1 VIYLDSSAALAH
13 LFDEDRIPPIAM
25 WLQRLYSSRLLQY
38 ELWNRIHARGFTHS
52 HADEARALLARV
64 TLIDLSP
71 TVLMRALEPFPI
83 SVRTVDGLHLATIA
97 FLHSSGEDV
106 QLASYDHRL
115 VAAARA
121 LRIAIYPL

>member
-13 LFDEDRIPPIAM
+13 LFNEDRIPPTAM

-38 ELWNRIHARGFTHS
+38 ELWNRIHVRGFTHS
-52 HADEARALLARV
+52 HADETRALLARV

-71 TVLMRALEPFPI
+71 PVLMRALEPFPI
-83 SVRTVDGLHLATIA
+83 SVRTIDGLHLATIA
-97 FLHSSGEDV
+97 FLRARGESV
-106 QLASYDHRL
+106 ELASYDRRL

-121 LRIAIYPL
+121 LDIAIYSL